1 MFKQLFAVAAC
12 AMAITSTPAMSA
24 QQNGPIVIKFSHVVT
39 DDTPKGQ
46 GALLFKK
53 LVEERLEGKVAVEVY
68 ANSSLYGD
76 ADELQ
81 ALKDGKVQ
89 MLAPSLAKFGDYTK
103 QLQIFDLPFLF
114 DDLEA
119 VNRFQKRAK
128 GRQLLRSME
137 AKGIVGLAYWHNGM
151 KQLSANKALY
161 TPADAAGLKFRIQPS
176 DVLSAQFNQLAAT
189 PEVLPFS
196 EVFKALQAGT
206 VQGAENPWSN
216 IYSKKLNTVQP
227 YITETNHGV
236 LDYMLVSNP
245 TFWYSI
251 PHATRVVLEG
261 IIDEVTYAVNRQA
274 EDANQADRSRIQASG
289 SSQII
294 ALDDQQRQAWREAM
308 KPVWAQFEQQIGADV
323 MKAAQI
329 VNRKSRN

>member
-12 AMAITSTPAMSA
+12 ALAITSTPAISA
-24 QQNGPIVIKFSHVVT
+24 QQNGPIVIKFSHVVA

-53 LVEERLEGKVAVEVY
+53 LVEERLSGKVSVEVY
-68 ANSSLYGD
+68 PNSTLFGD
-76 ADELQ
+76 ADEMQ

-103 QLQIFDLPFLF
+103 QLQVYDLPFLF
-114 DDLEA
+114 DDLDA

-137 AKGIVGLAYWHNGM
+137 DKGITGLAYWHNGM

-161 TPADAAGLKFRIQPS
+161 MPADASGLTFRIQPS
-176 DVLSAQFNQLAAT
+176 DVLSAQFNQLSAA
-189 PEVLPFS
+189 PKVLPFA
-196 EVFKALQAGT
+196 EVFKALQTGV

-261 IIDEVTYAVNRQA
+261 IIDEVTYSVNRQA
-274 EDANQADRSRIQASG
+274 EEANQADRNRIQASG

-294 ALDDQQRQAWREAM
+294 TLDDQQRQAWRDAM
-308 KPVWAQFEQQIGADV
+308 KPVWAQFEKEIGADV
-323 MKAAQI
+323 MQAAQV